1 VRQLLQNFDFSEEH
15 DCAVF
20 VLKHVLY
27 VLDGHHL
34 GRGLVGDFGDD
45 AERPLAKDFD
55 ELEVGAKLKPKV

>member
-1 VRQLLQNFDFSEEH
+1 M
-15 DCAVF
+15 F

-27 VLDGHHL
+27 VFDGHHL